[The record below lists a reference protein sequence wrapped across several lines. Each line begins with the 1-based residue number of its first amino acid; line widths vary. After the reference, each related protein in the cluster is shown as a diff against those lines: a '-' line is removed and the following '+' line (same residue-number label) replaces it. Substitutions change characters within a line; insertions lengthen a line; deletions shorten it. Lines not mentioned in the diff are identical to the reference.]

1 MGRAGDGRRKGAPV
15 TVGLEIG
22 HIAGATGSAAVS
34 AATLEARTAGGDW
47 QPVPLTV
54 TGTDNSGPG
63 EVPGDGFTAGR
74 AFLTTYGAAIPV
86 ADAGGWVD
94 LRVTAT
100 DAAGGTLSQEIM
112 KAFQVAPAKGAGKP
126 GKPGRG

>member
-1 MGRAGDGRRKGAPV
+1 TRTEWSFTATASTTDYSRVLLPMLQAYYDVDLDDQGRAGDGRRKGAPV

-74 AFLTTYGAAIPV
+74 AFLTT
-86 ADAGGWVD
+86 
-94 LRVTAT
+94 
-100 DAAGGTLSQEIM
+100 
-112 KAFQVAPAKGAGKP
+112 
-126 GKPGRG
+126 